1 MSFMTKSRVLLIG
14 TALTALILSACG
26 GSAAAPTSAP
36 TATSV
41 PTAASATMAPTTAAN
56 TEVTATAAPAAT
68 TAPGAA
74 TTYKFVADQ
83 TKASYAVDEV
93 FLNQNNKLNTA
104 IGVTNIVDGEIT
116 LDVQNPAN
124 SKVGTI
130 TIDISKLTSDSGQRD
145 NAIRTRWLESAKFPT
160 VTFAPTK
167 LEGLPSTYT
176 AGQELTFKII
186 GDMTVRDT
194 TKSVTF
200 DVKVKLDG
208 DTLSGIATTQIK
220 MTDFGFPAPDIG
232 GILKANEDA
241 ILTLEFT
248 AKP

>member
-26 GSAAAPTSAP
+26 GSSAAPTSAP
-36 TATSV
+36 AATAAPAKPTAT
-41 PTAASATMAPTTAAN
+41 TAPAAA
-56 TEVTATAAPAAT
+56 TATATVAPASTAKAEATIAPAAT
-68 TAPGAA
+68 TAPTTAPAA
-74 TTYKFVADQ
+74 AITYKFVADQ

-145 NAIRTRWLESAKFPT
+145 NAIRQRWLESSKFPT
-160 VTFAPTK
+160 VTFVPTK
-167 LEGLPSTYT
+167 LDGLPGTYT
-176 AGQELTFKII
+176 AGQELTFKIT

-200 DVKVKLDG
+200 DV
-208 DTLSGIATTQIK
+208 
-220 MTDFGFPAPDIG
+220 
-232 GILKANEDA
+232 
-241 ILTLEFT
+241 
-248 AKP
+248 